1 MLDDQ
6 SRTYDRFLPAM
17 LFIFGLLIFSPFL
30 GSVHL
35 FDWDEINF
43 AEAAR
48 EMILTGDY
56 LRVHIDYQPFWEK
69 PPLFLWMQAF
79 SMHIF
84 GINEFAA
91 RFPNALCGAIT
102 LPILFLLGKHL
113 QGRTIGLLWSML
125 YAGSFLPHFYFKSG
139 IIDPWFNLL
148 IILGVLMPAFPA
160 FRQRNI
166 VSALV
171 SGACIGLAILTK
183 GPVALIIS
191 GGTFFIL
198 AAIDIA
204 KTKEIS
210 GFYQR
215 IKWLAVM
222 TCSSIIMASL
232 WFGLE
237 IAQHGTWFM
246 EEFIRYQIRLFST
259 GDAGHSGP
267 FYYHAIILLI
277 GCFPA
282 SAFALKKLFDRS
294 SASLDIRLMMIVF
307 WLTLILF
314 SIVKTKII
322 HYSSLCYLPLTYMGA
337 LGLRQILATQHIR
350 RALNIGLLCGIIFW
364 TMVLLAVPLIGLN
377 LQSILPLVKDEFARM
392 NLSAPVYWSGFE
404 LGIGMIY
411 CIIGI
416 IGWTFLRKQTM
427 MEKGVLL
434 LTCSTII
441 ALLTFLPIIAPK
453 IEGYTQAS
461 PIAFYQGMQGKD
473 VLLYP
478 SGFKSYAHLF
488 YSGKLP
494 PKEFPEYARLS
505 DEELMNGAS
514 KKPVFF
520 VAKIKRAQ
528 ELLLDPRVKP
538 IHELHGFTVF
548 QVQSQHVSKQR

>member
-1 MLDDQ
+1 MLGDRTQ
-6 SRTYDRFLPAM
+6 TYDKFLPMM
-17 LFIFGLLIFSPFL
+17 LCIFGLLLFMPFL

-69 PPLFLWMQAF
+69 PPLFLWMQAL
-79 SMHIF
+79 SMQIF

-91 RFPNALCGAIT
+91 RFPNALCGALT
-102 LPILFLLGKHL
+102 LPLLFLLGRLL
-113 QGRTIGLLWSML
+113 QGRTIGLLWSIM

-148 IILGVLMPAFPA
+148 IILGVLIPALPA
-160 FRQRNI
+160 IKQRFML
-166 VSALV
+166 SALM
-171 SGACIGLAILTK
+171 SGTCIGLAILTK

-191 GGTFFIL
+191 SGTFFIL
-198 AAIDIA
+198 AGIDIA
-204 KTKEIS
+204 KTKHVSEFLSRMIWIALMS
-210 GFYQR
+210 CYSM
-215 IKWLAVM
+215 L
-222 TCSSIIMASL
+222 MASL

-282 SAFALKKLFDRS
+282 SAFALKKLFDRNPV
-294 SASLDIRLMMIVF
+294 SLDIRLMMIVF

-322 HYSSLCYLPLTYMGA
+322 HYSSLCYLPLTYMSA
-337 LGLRQILATQHIR
+337 FGLRELLTTQKIGR
-350 RALNIGLLCGIIFW
+350 VLNIGLLCGLLCW
-364 TMVLLAVPLIGLN
+364 TIALLAIPLIGLN
-377 LQSILPLVKDEFARM
+377 LQSILPLIKDEFARM
-392 NLSAPVYWSGFE
+392 NLTAPVYWSGYE
-404 LGIGMIY
+404 LGIGIIY
-411 CIIGI
+411 FMIGI
-416 IGWTFLRKQTM
+416 AGWFFLQKQTM
-427 MEKGVLL
+427 MKKGIVLL
-434 LTCSTII
+434 ACSTMI

-488 YSGKLP
+488 YSRKLP
-494 PKEFPEYARLS
+494 PKEFPEYTKLT

-528 ELLLDPRVKP
+528 ELLHDPRVKP
-538 IHELHGFTVF
+538 IAELHGFTLF
-548 QVQSQHVSKQR
+548 RVQSTNVSRQR

>member
-1 MLDDQ
+1 MLGDRTQ
-6 SRTYDRFLPAM
+6 TYDKFLPMM
-17 LFIFGLLIFSPFL
+17 LCIFGLLLFMPFL

-69 PPLFLWMQAF
+69 PPLFLWMQAL
-79 SMHIF
+79 SMQIF

-91 RFPNALCGAIT
+91 RFPNALCGALT
-102 LPILFLLGKHL
+102 LPLLFLLGRLL
-113 QGRTIGLLWSML
+113 QGRTIGLLWSIM

-148 IILGVLMPAFPA
+148 IILGVLIPALPA
-160 FRQRNI
+160 IKQRFML
-166 VSALV
+166 SALM
-171 SGACIGLAILTK
+171 SGTCIGLAILTK

-191 GGTFFIL
+191 SGTFFIL
-198 AAIDIA
+198 AGIDIA
-204 KTKEIS
+204 KTKHVSEFLSRMIWIALMS
-210 GFYQR
+210 CYSM
-215 IKWLAVM
+215 L
-222 TCSSIIMASL
+222 MASL

-282 SAFALKKLFDRS
+282 SAFALKKLFDRNPV
-294 SASLDIRLMMIVF
+294 SLDIRLMMIVF

-322 HYSSLCYLPLTYMGA
+322 HYSSLCYLPLTYMSA
-337 LGLRQILATQHIR
+337 FGLRELLTTQKIGR
-350 RALNIGLLCGIIFW
+350 VLNIGLLCGLLFW
-364 TMVLLAVPLIGLN
+364 TIALLAIPLIGLN
-377 LQSILPLVKDEFARM
+377 LQSILPLIKDEFARM
-392 NLSAPVYWSGFE
+392 NLTAPVYWSGYE
-404 LGIGMIY
+404 LGIGIIY
-411 CIIGI
+411 FIIGI
-416 IGWTFLRKQTM
+416 TGWFFLQKQTM
-427 MEKGVLL
+427 MKKGIVLL
-434 LTCSTII
+434 ACSTMI

-494 PKEFPEYARLS
+494 PKEFPEYTKLT

-528 ELLLDPRVKP
+528 ELLHDPRVKP
-538 IHELHGFTVF
+538 IAELHGFTVF
-548 QVQSQHVSKQR
+548 RLQSTNVSRQR

>member
-1 MLDDQ
+1 MVGDRTQ
-6 SRTYDRFLPAM
+6 TYDRFLPMM
-17 LFIFGLLIFSPFL
+17 LCIFGLLLFSPFL

-69 PPLFLWMQAF
+69 PPLFLWMQAL
-79 SMHIF
+79 SMQIF

-91 RFPNALCGAIT
+91 RFPNALCGALT
-102 LPILFLLGKHL
+102 LPLLFLLGKQL
-113 QGRTIGLLWSML
+113 QGRTIGLLWSIM

-148 IILGVLMPAFPA
+148 IILGVLIPTLPAIK
-160 FRQRNI
+160 QRFML
-166 VSALV
+166 SALM
-171 SGACIGLAILTK
+171 SGTCIGLAILTR

-191 GGTFFIL
+191 SGTFFIL
-198 AAIDIA
+198 AGIDIA
-204 KTKEIS
+204 KTKHVSEFLSRMRWIALMS
-210 GFYQR
+210 CYSM
-215 IKWLAVM
+215 L
-222 TCSSIIMASL
+222 MASL

-237 IAQHGTWFM
+237 ITQHGTWFM

-282 SAFALKKLFDRS
+282 SAFALKKLFDRNPV
-294 SASLDIRLMMIVF
+294 SLDIRLMMIVF

-322 HYSSLCYLPLTYMGA
+322 HYSSLCYLPLTYMSA
-337 LGLRQILATQHIR
+337 FGLRELFTTQKIGR
-350 RALNIGLLCGIIFW
+350 VLNIGLLCGLLFW
-364 TMVLLAVPLIGLN
+364 TIALLAIPLIGLN
-377 LQSILPLVKDEFARM
+377 LQSILPLIKDEFARM
-392 NLSAPVYWSGFE
+392 NLTAPVYWSGYE
-404 LGIGMIY
+404 LGIGIIY
-411 CIIGI
+411 FMIGI
-416 IGWTFLRKQTM
+416 TGWFFLQKQTM
-427 MEKGVLL
+427 MKKGIVLL
-434 LTCSTII
+434 ACSTMI

-494 PKEFPEYARLS
+494 PKEFPEYTKLT

-528 ELLLDPRVKP
+528 ELLHDPRVKP
-538 IHELHGFTVF
+538 IAELHGFTVF
-548 QVQSQHVSKQR
+548 RVQSTNVSRQR

>member
-1 MLDDQ
+1 MLGDRTQ
-6 SRTYDRFLPAM
+6 TYDKFLPMM
-17 LFIFGLLIFSPFL
+17 LCIFGLLLFMPFL

-69 PPLFLWMQAF
+69 PPLFLWMQAL
-79 SMHIF
+79 SMQIF

-91 RFPNALCGAIT
+91 RFPNALCGALT
-102 LPILFLLGKHL
+102 LPLLFLLGRLL
-113 QGRTIGLLWSML
+113 QGRTIGLLWSII

-148 IILGVLMPAFPA
+148 IILGVLIPALPA
-160 FRQRNI
+160 IKQRFML
-166 VSALV
+166 SALM
-171 SGACIGLAILTK
+171 SGTCIGLAILTK

-191 GGTFFIL
+191 SGTFFIL
-198 AAIDIA
+198 AGIDIA
-204 KTKEIS
+204 KTKHVSEFLSRMIWIALMS
-210 GFYQR
+210 CYSML
-215 IKWLAVM
+215 I
-222 TCSSIIMASL
+222 ASL

-282 SAFALKKLFDRS
+282 SAFALKKLFDRNPV
-294 SASLDIRLMMIVF
+294 SLDIRLMMIVF

-322 HYSSLCYLPLTYMGA
+322 HYSSLCYLPLTYMSA
-337 LGLRQILATQHIR
+337 FGLRELLTTQKIGR
-350 RALNIGLLCGIIFW
+350 VLNIGLLCGLLCW
-364 TMVLLAVPLIGLN
+364 TIALLAIPLIGLN
-377 LQSILPLVKDEFARM
+377 LQSILPLIKDEFARM
-392 NLSAPVYWSGFE
+392 NLTAPVYWSGYE
-404 LGIGMIY
+404 LGIGIIY
-411 CIIGI
+411 FMIGI
-416 IGWTFLRKQTM
+416 AGWFFLQKQTM
-427 MEKGVLL
+427 MKKGIVLL
-434 LTCSTII
+434 ACSTMI

-494 PKEFPEYARLS
+494 PKEFSEYTKLT

-528 ELLLDPRVKP
+528 ELLHDPRVKP
-538 IHELHGFTVF
+538 IAELHGFTVF
-548 QVQSQHVSKQR
+548 RLQSTNVSRQR

>member
-1 MLDDQ
+1 MLGD
-6 SRTYDRFLPAM
+6 RTLTYDRFLPMM
-17 LFIFGLLIFSPFL
+17 LCIFGLLLFSPFL

-69 PPLFLWMQAF
+69 PPLFLWMQAL
-79 SMHIF
+79 SMQIF

-91 RFPNALCGAIT
+91 RFPNALCGALA
-102 LPILFLLGKHL
+102 LPLLFLLGKELH
-113 QGRTIGLLWSML
+113 GRTIGLLWSIM

-148 IILGVLMPAFPA
+148 IILGVLIPALPA
-160 FRQRNI
+160 IKQRFML
-166 VSALV
+166 SALM
-171 SGACIGLAILTK
+171 SGTCIGLAILTK

-191 GGTFFIL
+191 SGTFFIL
-198 AAIDIA
+198 AGIDIV
-204 KTKEIS
+204 KTKHVSELLSRMRWIALMS
-210 GFYQR
+210 CYSM
-215 IKWLAVM
+215 L
-222 TCSSIIMASL
+222 MASL

-282 SAFALKKLFDRS
+282 SAFALKKLFDRNS
-294 SASLDIRLMMIVF
+294 VSLDIRLMMIVF

-322 HYSSLCYLPLTYMGA
+322 HYSSLCYLPLTYMSA
-337 LGLRQILATQHIR
+337 FGLRELLTTQKIGR
-350 RALNIGLLCGIIFW
+350 VLNIGLLCGLLFW
-364 TMVLLAVPLIGLN
+364 TIALLAIPLIGLN
-377 LQSILPLVKDEFARM
+377 LQSILPLIKDEFARM
-392 NLSAPVYWSGFE
+392 NLTAPVYWSGYE
-404 LGIGMIY
+404 LGIGIIY
-411 CIIGI
+411 FIIGI
-416 IGWTFLRKQTM
+416 TGWFFLQKQTM
-427 MEKGVLL
+427 MKKGIVLL
-434 LTCSTII
+434 ACSTMI

-494 PKEFPEYARLS
+494 PKEFPEYTKLT

-528 ELLLDPRVKP
+528 ELLHDPRVKP
-538 IHELHGFTVF
+538 IAELHGFTVF
-548 QVQSQHVSKQR
+548 RLQSTNVSRQR

>member
-1 MLDDQ
+1 MLGD
-6 SRTYDRFLPAM
+6 RTLTYDRFLPMM
-17 LFIFGLLIFSPFL
+17 LCIFGLLLFSPFL

-69 PPLFLWMQAF
+69 PPLFLWMQAL
-79 SMHIF
+79 SMQIF

-91 RFPNALCGAIT
+91 RFPNALCGALA
-102 LPILFLLGKHL
+102 LPLLFLLGKELH
-113 QGRTIGLLWSML
+113 GRTIGLLWSIM

-148 IILGVLMPAFPA
+148 IILGVLIPALPA
-160 FRQRNI
+160 IKQRFML
-166 VSALV
+166 SALM
-171 SGACIGLAILTK
+171 SGTCIGLAILTK

-191 GGTFFIL
+191 SGTFFIL
-198 AAIDIA
+198 AGIDIV
-204 KTKEIS
+204 KTKHVSELLSRMRWIALMS
-210 GFYQR
+210 CYSM
-215 IKWLAVM
+215 L
-222 TCSSIIMASL
+222 MASL

-282 SAFALKKLFDRS
+282 SAFALKKLFDRNS
-294 SASLDIRLMMIVF
+294 VSLDIRLMMIVF

-322 HYSSLCYLPLTYMGA
+322 HYSSLCYLPLTYMSA
-337 LGLRQILATQHIR
+337 FGLRELLTTQKIGR
-350 RALNIGLLCGIIFW
+350 VLNIGLLCGLLFW
-364 TMVLLAVPLIGLN
+364 TIALLAIPLIGLN
-377 LQSILPLVKDEFARM
+377 LQSILPLIKDEFARM
-392 NLSAPVYWSGFE
+392 NLTAPVYWSGYE
-404 LGIGMIY
+404 LGIGIIY
-411 CIIGI
+411 FIIGI
-416 IGWTFLRKQTM
+416 TGWFFLQKQTM
-427 MEKGVLL
+427 MKKGIVFLA
-434 LTCSTII
+434 CSTMI

-488 YSGKLP
+488 YSRKLP
-494 PKEFPEYARLS
+494 PKEFPEYTKLT

-528 ELLLDPRVKP
+528 ELLHDPRVKP
-538 IHELHGFTVF
+538 IAELHGFTLF
-548 QVQSQHVSKQR
+548 RVQSTNVSRQR

>member
-1 MLDDQ
+1 M
-6 SRTYDRFLPAM
+6 
-17 LFIFGLLIFSPFL
+17 PFL

-69 PPLFLWMQAF
+69 PPLFLWMQAL
-79 SMHIF
+79 SMQIF

-91 RFPNALCGAIT
+91 RFPNALCGALT
-102 LPILFLLGKHL
+102 LPLLFLLGRLL
-113 QGRTIGLLWSML
+113 QGRTIGLLWSII

-148 IILGVLMPAFPA
+148 IILGVLIPALPA
-160 FRQRNI
+160 IKQRFML
-166 VSALV
+166 SALM
-171 SGACIGLAILTK
+171 SGTCIGLAILTK

-191 GGTFFIL
+191 SGTFFIL
-198 AAIDIA
+198 AGIDIA
-204 KTKEIS
+204 KTKHVSEFLSRMIWIALMS
-210 GFYQR
+210 CYSML
-215 IKWLAVM
+215 I
-222 TCSSIIMASL
+222 ASL

-282 SAFALKKLFDRS
+282 SAFALKKLFDRNPV
-294 SASLDIRLMMIVF
+294 SLDIRLMMIVF

-322 HYSSLCYLPLTYMGA
+322 HYSSLCYLPLTYMSA
-337 LGLRQILATQHIR
+337 FGLRELLTTQKIGR
-350 RALNIGLLCGIIFW
+350 VLNIGLLCGLLCW
-364 TMVLLAVPLIGLN
+364 TIALLAIPLIGLN
-377 LQSILPLVKDEFARM
+377 LQSILPLIKDEFARM
-392 NLSAPVYWSGFE
+392 NLTAPVYWSGYE
-404 LGIGMIY
+404 LGIGIIY
-411 CIIGI
+411 FMIGI
-416 IGWTFLRKQTM
+416 AGWFFLQKQTM
-427 MEKGVLL
+427 MKKGIVLL
-434 LTCSTII
+434 ACSTMI

-494 PKEFPEYARLS
+494 PKEFSEYTKLT

-528 ELLLDPRVKP
+528 ELLHDPRVKP
-538 IHELHGFTVF
+538 IAELHGFTVF
-548 QVQSQHVSKQR
+548 RLQSTNVSRQR